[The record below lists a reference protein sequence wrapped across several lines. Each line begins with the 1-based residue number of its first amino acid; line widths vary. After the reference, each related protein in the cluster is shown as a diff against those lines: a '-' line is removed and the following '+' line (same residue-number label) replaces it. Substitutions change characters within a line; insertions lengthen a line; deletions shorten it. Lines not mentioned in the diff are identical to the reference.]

1 MASNVWLSF
10 LFIVPFQIVLKKRE
24 SSPGFW
30 GSARWQWRHL
40 GTPASPPG
48 SRRSSQSCD
57 LQIDNVDILRKWE
70 WTTEKKL
77 WLSWES
83 ESGTTDKA
91 LDILRKWKWN
101 TDHPS
106 TRWTAEEALPWH
118 WSSTL
123 SYDSPGEVTLY
134 TLYKIWSR
142 NIKVRGGQDKA
153 GKVKA
158 RKSYLTWRHS
168 KRCHDNLY
176 VRSHLDWLWPSSPL
190 VNGRGKVL
198 VSC

>member
-77 WLSWES
+77 WLSLKFLILGQVKICYDDSLSVRCNLDLSPSLPVMQWITKERDDPTGWKTEPFFLILLGS
-83 ESGTTDKA
+83 NRFEELGRKTSDQRQFLKEVLQIPTGLDPFTFLSRCVSKYEIVNRDTLLA
-91 LDILRKWKWN
+91 LLGRVL
-101 TDHPS
+101 S
-106 TRWTAEEALPWH
+106 
-118 WSSTL
+118 WS
-123 SYDSPGEVTLY
+123 
-134 TLYKIWSR
+134 
-142 NIKVRGGQDKA
+142 A
-153 GKVKA
+153 GA
-158 RKSYLTWRHS
+158 GS
-168 KRCHDNLY
+168 
-176 VRSHLDWLWPSSPL
+176 
-190 VNGRGKVL
+190 
-198 VSC
+198 